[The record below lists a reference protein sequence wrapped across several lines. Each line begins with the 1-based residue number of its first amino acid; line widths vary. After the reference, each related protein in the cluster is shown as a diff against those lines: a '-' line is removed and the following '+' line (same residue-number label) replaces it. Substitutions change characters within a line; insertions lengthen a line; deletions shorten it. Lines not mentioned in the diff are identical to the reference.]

1 MAVNLLPPKPEDL
14 LSIAGVRLGIAR
26 AHVRKPDRKDMLLL
40 ALDEGCRT
48 AGVFTRNRY
57 AAAPVLLCREHLDSG
72 MPARAVLVN
81 TGVANAGTGET
92 GIANAR
98 ATCVAAAAALGIR
111 PEQVLPLSTGVIMEP
126 LPVERVTAGIP
137 ACVADLAPGNWAS
150 AAEAI
155 MTTDTVPKA
164 VSRQVVIDGR
174 TITVTGIA
182 KGAGMIEPNMATMLG
197 IIATDACVSADVL
210 QYLARRVANRSF
222 NAITVD
228 GDTSTNDTL
237 LVIASCRGGNPEIK
251 GEGTAEFGQLAVTV
265 VEVAQ
270 LLAQAIVRDGEGA
283 TKFITITV
291 DGGATVGEC
300 YAVGKR
306 IANSPLVKTA
316 FFASDPNLG
325 RILAAVGNAGIAD
338 LDASRIG
345 LQLGDVTVVENG
357 ARAPGYTEEQG
368 KRAMKPAEIAMRVS
382 LGRGIEAATVWTCDF
397 SYDYVKINADY
408 RS

>member
-1 MAVNLLPPKPEDL
+1 
-14 LSIAGVRLGIAR
+14 
-26 AHVRKPDRKDMLLL
+26 
-40 ALDEGCRT
+40 
-48 AGVFTRNRY
+48 
-57 AAAPVLLCREHLDSG
+57 
-72 MPARAVLVN
+72 
-81 TGVANAGTGET
+81 
-92 GIANAR
+92 
-98 ATCVAAAAALGIR
+98 
-111 PEQVLPLSTGVIMEP
+111 MEP
-126 LPVERVTAGIP
+126 LPVDRIEAGIP

-197 IIATDACVSADVL
+197 IIATDACVSGDVL
-210 QYLARRVANRSF
+210 QYLARRAANRSF

-237 LVIASCRGGNPEIK
+237 LVIASGRAGNPEIK
-251 GEGTAEFGQLAVTV
+251 GEGTAEFGKLAVTV
-265 VEVAQ
+265 IEVAQ

-291 DGGATVGEC
+291 DEGATVGEC
-300 YAVGKR
+300 FAVGKR

-338 LDASRIG
+338 LDPSKIG
-345 LQLGDVTVVENG
+345 LQLGDVTVVEDG
-357 ARAPGYTEEQG
+357 ARAPAYTEEQG
-368 KRAMKPAEIAMRVS
+368 KRAMKPAEISIRVI
-382 LGRGIEAATVWTCDF
+382 LGRGIETATVWTCDF